1 MNPMIHRDFK
11 GINHWVVILRGL
23 LMLIGD
29 SSILLK
35 LYNLQL
41 TGTYIRIFSQQ
52 PVEWDGKTVFFM
64 AQVTNARVLNH
75 ELVTVA
81 RRCLRY
87 FFRMA
92 EAKSSKPGCFLQ

>member
-1 MNPMIHRDFK
+1 MIHRDFK

-41 TGTYIRIFSQQ
+41 TGTYIRIFSHQ
-52 PVEWDGKTVFFM
+52 PVEWDGKTVFFHGSGDQCTGSQPR
-64 AQVTNARVLNH
+64 AGHGGTALF
-75 ELVTVA
+75 EK
-81 RRCLRY
+81 